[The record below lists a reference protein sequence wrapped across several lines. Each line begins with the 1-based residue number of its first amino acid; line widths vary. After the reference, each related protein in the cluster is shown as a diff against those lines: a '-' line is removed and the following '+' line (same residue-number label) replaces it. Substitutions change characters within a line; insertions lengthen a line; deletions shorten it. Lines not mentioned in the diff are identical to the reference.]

1 MVKLADTPDL
11 GSGGEIRGGSSPSSR
26 TIKKLNVLKLIKK
39 YFLCTYLILIVS
51 IKCKADSYDYALG
64 FVVEACKVTLERK
77 KISNIE
83 DGLTRYRTCMNFI
96 MSLSSSLNS
105 RCIMA
110 KEGSL
115 SPENALLYADLSQ
128 VNSTADLVTTIID
141 YHNSNPHFSNQLAW
155 VHASKALSQKWPCKD
170 KY

>member
-1 MVKLADTPDL
+1 
-11 GSGGEIRGGSSPSSR
+11 
-26 TIKKLNVLKLIKK
+26 
-39 YFLCTYLILIVS
+39 
-51 IKCKADSYDYALG
+51 
-64 FVVEACKVTLERK
+64 
-77 KISNIE
+77 
-83 DGLTRYRTCMNFI
+83 
-96 MSLSSSLNS
+96 
-105 RCIMA
+105 MA